1 VRDHHDVTSASDDE
15 LTALLHAAGEIAMS
29 LGIGDCQPA
38 REHAPSPASM
48 RRLCLFA
55 TDIDEIREA
64 VKQEL
69 ARTGKLLNPEP
80 ALSR

>member
-1 VRDHHDVTSASDDE
+1 
-15 LTALLHAAGEIAMS
+15 
-29 LGIGDCQPA
+29 
-38 REHAPSPASM
+38 M